1 MKNKIY
7 ISEKIIWFAF
17 VIISLISCK
26 DNDQAFVLKK
36 TETEITLDS
45 LKAEYKIAILD
56 IDKEYHIVS
65 NREILNK
72 LFAENFY
79 IMTRD
84 NPAILKELNTADK
97 YFEIIYKKN
106 DSVIKKSVK
115 KLEKLQISRN
125 ENPLKVRTEIEKSL
139 FKLTM
144 LKAKFFDSYLNSS
157 AIINSVRDII
167 YLKINNKNDIKDG
180 KIVFYNEKTL
190 HDFNLKLNEI
200 ENLKIKNNEIRE
212 DIMNL
217 HLD

>member
-1 MKNKIY
+1 MK
-7 ISEKIIWFAF
+7 KIIW
-17 VIISLISCK
+17 IILIAIIYSSCTPITK
-26 DNDQAFVLKK
+26 EPQK
-36 TETEITLDS
+36 TVTEITLDS
-45 LKAEYKIAILD
+45 IKSEYKIAILD

-79 IMTRD
+79 ILTRD

-115 KLEKLQISRN
+115 KLEKLQTSRN

-167 YLKINNKNDIKDG
+167 YLKINNKNDIRDK

-212 DIMNL
+212 EIMNL

>member
-1 MKNKIY
+1 MK
-7 ISEKIIWFAF
+7 KIIWPILIA
-17 VIISLISCK
+17 IIYSSCNPVAK
-26 DNDQAFVLKK
+26 EPQK
-36 TETEITLDS
+36 TATEITLDS
-45 LKAEYKIAILD
+45 IKSEYKIAILD

-72 LFAENFY
+72 LFAKNFY
-79 IMTRD
+79 ILTRD
-84 NPAILKELNTADK
+84 NPAILKELNTADN

-106 DSVIKKSVK
+106 DSVIKRSVK
-115 KLEKLQISRN
+115 KLEKLQASGN
-125 ENPLKVRTEIEKSL
+125 ESPLKVSTEIENSL
-139 FKLTM
+139 FRLTM
-144 LKAKFFDSYLNSS
+144 LKVKFFDSYLNSS
-157 AIINSVRDII
+157 AIINSVRNII

-212 DIMNL
+212 EIMNL